1 MLILRINGL
10 TLTTTSTVFF
20 IPSCTTSTR
29 QKENYPMQL
38 IFLFS
43 EWDLR
48 LFFSKVYDVLD
59 VVYFRFK
66 GHLKLLS
73 YFSFFPISCFLPPKQ
88 ELYLI
93 NSLNVIIYHWWQET
107 SSTCVGANFRTMKD
121 HEKKTEIITDQKP
134 VLAGRSRFR
143 FLFVVVD
150 VYMER
155 KSRFLRAKN
164 ALVECFLYL

>member
-1 MLILRINGL
+1 MRRICILILRINGL

-20 IPSCTTSTR
+20 I
-29 QKENYPMQL
+29 YPKCVTL
-38 IFLFS
+38 P
-43 EWDLR
+43 
-48 LFFSKVYDVLD
+48 D
-59 VVYFRFK
+59 VVYFWFK
-66 GHLKLLS
+66 GHLKLLN

-93 NSLNVIIYHWWQET
+93 NSLNVIIYHYWQEN
-107 SSTCVGANFRTMKD
+107 SSTCVGANFRTVKD
-121 HEKKTEIITDQKP
+121 HEKKTEIISDQKSA
-134 VLAGRSRFR
+134 LAGRSRFR